1 MSKFEDAL
9 TKNDTKLARN
19 LLKVYITG
27 DPTDTDKVIENALIS
42 LKTSDIV
49 IFDQADNKL
58 LILDKNLWTEEYFVD
73 LQVDLRDNFSEER
86 YRHMLD
92 VGSHVYLQKKEAV
105 FTKNE
110 GEKKYQ
116 PKKFK
121 ATMGLIVASLLL
133 ILVVLLVNGTR

>member
-1 MSKFEDAL
+1 
-9 TKNDTKLARN
+9 
-19 LLKVYITG
+19 
-27 DPTDTDKVIENALIS
+27 
-42 LKTSDIV
+42 
-49 IFDQADNKL
+49 
-58 LILDKNLWTEEYFVD
+58 
-73 LQVDLRDNFSEER
+73 NFSEER

-92 VGSHVYLQKKEAV
+92 VGSHVYLQKKESM